1 MSTVIN
7 KDSKIEEEGKKQD
20 SISEEQRKKQDSIS
34 EEQRKKHVKRAALA
48 SVVGTSIEWYD
59 FYLYGT
65 MAALVF
71 PKLFFPKSDPY
82 IGLLLSFSTL
92 FIGFLARPLGAAFFG
107 SYGDRIGRKAT
118 LVTTL
123 LLMGISSSLIGLLP
137 TYHDAGI
144 IVAYLLVFFRFCQGF
159 GAGGEWGGS
168 VVLTVEWSSKKRRG
182 IMGSMTQ
189 IASPIALLLSSGVV
203 SLTIFF
209 TGSNFE
215 TWGWRIPF
223 LISILLVIIGFIIR
237 RGVEDSPQF
246 KKLKKENRLASKP
259 VVEVFKK
266 YPKVLFLIV
275 FAGLAQGVPFYVFT
289 TFAISYGTEY
299 LHLDKQFLT
308 NTILIVAIVEIIVIL
323 YAAHLS
329 DKYNRKLIF
338 IVGSILTIL
347 VAFPFFWIVDTKVPA
362 LVIIGMCISIIGAGT
377 VYGPLAALIAE
388 CFPANLRYSGT
399 SLGYQLSA
407 ALQGLTPL
415 LCVYLLNTY
424 NSTAPISI
432 YLIIAS
438 LLAIAAVAMLREI
451 NRPNRYGKLIKTVQY
466 KFSLVHFLHRF
477 TP

>member
-1 MSTVIN
+1 M
-7 KDSKIEEEGKKQD
+7 SKIKNYDGNMEEQ
-20 SISEEQRKKQDSIS
+20 QRKKQ
-34 EEQRKKHVKRAALA
+34 VKRAALA

-71 PKLFFPKSDPY
+71 PKLFFPESDPY

-107 SYGDRIGRKAT
+107 SFGDRIGRKAT

-123 LLMGISSSLIGLLP
+123 LLMGISSTLIGLLP
-137 TYHDAGI
+137 TYESAGI
-144 IVAYLLVFFRFCQGF
+144 IVAFLLVFFRFCQGF

-168 VVLTVEWSSKKRRG
+168 VVLSVEWSSKKRRG

-203 SLTIFF
+203 SLTIFL
-209 TGSNFE
+209 TGEHFY

-223 LISILLVIIGFIIR
+223 LISILLVLIGFIIR
-237 RGVEDSPQF
+237 RGVDDSPQF
-246 KKLKKENRLASKP
+246 KKMKKENRLANKP
-259 VVEVFKK
+259 VIEVFKK
-266 YPKVLFLIV
+266 FPKTIFLVI

-289 TFAISYGTEY
+289 TFAISYGTEQ
-299 LHLDKQFLT
+299 LQLEEQFLT
-308 NTILIVAIVEIIVIL
+308 NSILLVAIVEIIVIL

-329 DKYNRKLIF
+329 DKYNRKIVF
-338 IVGSILTIL
+338 YVGSLLTIL
-347 VAFPFFWIVDTKVPA
+347 VAFPFFWIIDTKIPL
-362 LVIIGMCISIIGAGT
+362 LVVLGMCISILGAGT

-407 ALQGLTPL
+407 ALQGLSPL
-415 LCVYLLNTY
+415 LCVYLLNTF
-424 NSTAPISI
+424 NSTVPISI
-432 YLIIAS
+432 YLIATSLIAILAVS
-438 LLAIAAVAMLREI
+438 LLKNKSNQMEMEKA
-451 NRPNRYGKLIKTVQY
+451 
-466 KFSLVHFLHRF
+466 S
-477 TP
+477 